1 MKSDKQTCGLRC
13 VLGKRG
19 CEGIKKPGYKTLAA
33 GLKENEEKVQ
43 VADGIRR
50 LDALS
55 RYRAEGDT
63 ATLKT
68 LNFQGENS
76 HL

>member
-1 MKSDKQTCGLRC
+1 MWLAIRFGQTGLR
-13 VLGKRG
+13 GN
-19 CEGIKKPGYKTLAA
+19 KKPGYKTPAA

-55 RYRAEGDT
+55 R
-63 ATLKT
+63 
-68 LNFQGENS
+68 
-76 HL
+76 

>member
-1 MKSDKQTCGLRC
+1 MWAAIRFGQTGL
-13 VLGKRG
+13 GG
-19 CEGIKKPGYKTLAA
+19 NKKPGHKTAAA

-50 LDALS
+50 LDVLS

-76 HL
+76 HP